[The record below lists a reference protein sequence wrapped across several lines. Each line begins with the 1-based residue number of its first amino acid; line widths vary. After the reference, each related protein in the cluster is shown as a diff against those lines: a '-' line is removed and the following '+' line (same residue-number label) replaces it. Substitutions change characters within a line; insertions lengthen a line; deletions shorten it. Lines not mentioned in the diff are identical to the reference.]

1 MTVYQAKK
9 WFQREKFMVD
19 EVCYPEDS
27 DIPRSNMRGS
37 TVLKSKIVLTKTNH
51 LLKWLSVLLYSTT
64 LLAIQSQK
72 TDLLSSNFCH
82 KVSNYHNQHGLLVN
96 ESGYFWHPL
105 ILLLQVVYIYICLQ
119 AECLFQMEKVMEHVR
134 ANSLSGQTE
143 LPLLVDRLLSKFYV

>member
-1 MTVYQAKK
+1 M
-9 WFQREKFMVD
+9 
-19 EVCYPEDS
+19 
-27 DIPRSNMRGS
+27 
-37 TVLKSKIVLTKTNH
+37 
-51 LLKWLSVLLYSTT
+51 
-64 LLAIQSQK
+64 QSQK
-72 TDLLSSNFCH
+72 TDSLSSSFCC
-82 KVSNYHNQHGLLVN
+82 KVSKYHNQHGLLVN